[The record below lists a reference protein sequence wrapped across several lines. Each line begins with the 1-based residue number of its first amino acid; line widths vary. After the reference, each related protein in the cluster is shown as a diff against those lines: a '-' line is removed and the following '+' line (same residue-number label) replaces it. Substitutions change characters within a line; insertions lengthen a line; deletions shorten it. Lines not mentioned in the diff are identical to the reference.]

1 MNLLIVKNISREGPG
16 ILKVILYENNISHDI
31 IDLDSGDKIPDPENY
46 SSIMVFGGPDSA
58 NDTTGK
64 MLKELEMI
72 KQAIDA
78 GTPYLG
84 ICLGMQALVKA
95 CGGSVHANYVK
106 EIGFRGED
114 GNYYSVNIGE
124 EHSND
129 PLFAALETPLKI
141 FHLHGETVKIT
152 EKMQLLATGKYC
164 QHQIV
169 KVGENA
175 YGIQGHFELT
185 PEMFEIWL
193 DNDPELMEM
202 DRDKLKSDFE
212 LLSDEYNNTGRKLFS
227 NFLKI
232 AGLL

>member
-1 MNLLIVKNISREGPG
+1 MSLLIVKNVSREGPG
-16 ILKVILYENNISHDI
+16 ILKDILDENNISHDI
-31 IDLDSGDKIPDPENY
+31 IDLDAGDKIPNPENY
-46 SSIMVFGGPDSA
+46 SAIMVFGGPDSA

-64 MLKELEMI
+64 MLTELEII

-78 GTPYLG
+78 GIPYLG
-84 ICLGMQALVKA
+84 ICLGMQALVKS
-95 CGGSVHANYVK
+95 CGGSVHANDVK

-114 GNYYSVNIGE
+114 GNYYSVDIGE
-124 EHSND
+124 EHSHD
-129 PLFAALETPLKI
+129 PLFADLETPLKI
-141 FHLHGETVKIT
+141 FHLHGETVNIT

-164 QHQIV
+164 WHQII
-169 KVGENA
+169 KIGENA

-185 PEMFEIWL
+185 PEMYDVWL

-202 DRDKLKSDFE
+202 DRDKLKTDFE
-212 LLSDEYNNTGRKLFS
+212 LLSDEYSNTGRELFS